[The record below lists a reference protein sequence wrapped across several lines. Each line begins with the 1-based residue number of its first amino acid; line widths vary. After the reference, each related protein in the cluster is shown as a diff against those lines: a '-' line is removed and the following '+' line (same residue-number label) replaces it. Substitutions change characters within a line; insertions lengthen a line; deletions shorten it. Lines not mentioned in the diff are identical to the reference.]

1 MSHVPKGRRM
11 MKSRKGYV
19 VHTNTFY
26 ILRPL
31 AGNKTIRFR
40 ERYKLQFMTSKLR
53 VNVINRGD
61 LLPSKHSWVK
71 RRSRQNR
78 IVVDTE
84 VTRTEFIQ
92 KVRRYFADK
101 FKVNPEDLEFQF
113 DKPVP
118 LWKETP

>member
-1 MSHVPKGRRM
+1 

-19 VHTNTFY
+19 VHTNTLY
-26 ILRPL
+26 VLRPL
-31 AGNKTIRFR
+31 GTSKTIRFR
-40 ERYKLQFMTSKLR
+40 HRYKLQFMTSKIR
-53 VNVINRGD
+53 VNIINRGD

-78 IVVDTE
+78 IVVDTA
-84 VTRTEFIQ
+84 VTREEFME

-101 FKVNPEDLEFQF
+101 FMVNPEDLEFEF
-113 DKPVP
+113 DKPVS